1 MTARISAVLAVFPET
16 RGNQNVRAA
25 EGPGSKDASMNVD
38 KRWTSMY
45 VDGTVDAVDEA
56 EGVARLVGSVD
67 SPDPVVGLRAVASL
81 RTLVERLEVLHVRN
95 ARERGWSWE
104 QIGAALG
111 VSKQAVH
118 RKHAAGKK
126 LLRGRRG

>member
-1 MTARISAVLAVFPET
+1 MET
-16 RGNQNVRAA
+16 
-25 EGPGSKDASMNVD
+25 
-38 KRWTSMY
+38 
-45 VDGTVDAVDEA
+45 VDEA
-56 EGVARLVGSVD
+56 ADVAKLAGSVD
-67 SPDPVVGLRAVASL
+67 SSDPVVGLRAVASL
-81 RTLVERLEVLHVRN
+81 RTLVERLEALHVRN

>member
-1 MTARISAVLAVFPET
+1 MDTI
-16 RGNQNVRAA
+16 
-25 EGPGSKDASMNVD
+25 
-38 KRWTSMY
+38 
-45 VDGTVDAVDEA
+45 DEA
-56 EGVARLVGSVD
+56 EDVAKLAGSVD

-81 RTLVERLEVLHVRN
+81 RTLVERLEALHVRN

-118 RKHAAGKK
+118 RKHAASKK
-126 LLRGRRG
+126 LVRGRRG